1 MKKLMLASVIGSL
14 CLLGTAN
21 AHEDKEHVTF
31 NSDHCSINM
40 NYGVIVE
47 NDTIRFLDDDNTIVQ
62 INNQKDLFVQ
72 GKQID
77 LSDDQ
82 QTLVTQYA
90 AGVNQKIPKVVNIA
104 LDAVEIAFS
113 ALSHVATGLTG
124 EDSDST
130 ESLNQSFAKIKEKV
144 STRFRAEDGSVYLA
158 EQDFDELDQFI
169 EDELEGEI
177 EDLVSNS
184 VGDILIAV
192 GQAMNDEEG
201 DFEQKMEAFGERM
214 ERMGEEIEV
223 AVEGQAEVLEAQA
236 ETLCADLHD
245 LNELEDELTGNVDE
259 LADFDL
265 IQVTE

>member
-1 MKKLMLASVIGSL
+1 MKKLMLASVIGSV

-21 AHEDKEHVTF
+21 AHEDKDHLTF
-31 NSDHCSINM
+31 SSDHCSINM
-40 NYGVIVE
+40 NYGVVVE
-47 NDTIRFLDDDNTIVQ
+47 NDTIRFLDNDNTIVQ
-62 INNQKDLFVQ
+62 INNQKDLFVK

-77 LSDDQ
+77 LTDDQ
-82 QTLVTQYA
+82 QALVSDYA
-90 AGVNQKIPKVVNIA
+90 SGVNQQIPKVVNIA

-124 EDSDST
+124 EDSSSA

-144 STRFRAEDGSVYLA
+144 STRFHAEDGSVYLA
-158 EQDFDELDQFI
+158 EQDFDDIDQFI

-177 EDLVSNS
+177 ENLVVNS

-223 AVEGQAEVLEAQA
+223 AVEDQAEELGAQA

-245 LNELEDELTGNVDE
+245 LNELEDELTSNVDA
-259 LADFDL
+259 LADFNL
-265 IQVTE
+265 IEVED